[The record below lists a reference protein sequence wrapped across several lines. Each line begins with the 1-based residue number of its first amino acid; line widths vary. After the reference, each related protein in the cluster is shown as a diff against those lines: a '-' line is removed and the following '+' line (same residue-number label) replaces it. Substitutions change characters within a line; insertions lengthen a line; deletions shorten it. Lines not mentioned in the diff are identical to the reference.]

1 MMVGTLVCASVFAAI
16 AALPSPSSAVAQQQE
31 ATSLGEEEGESL
43 ADNIMS
49 NVLDGGNDDSEDNG
63 AASDS
68 DEFIDQDNFAE
79 EEAYNVGL
87 QDQDAEQEQD
97 ATQEDFDVAV
107 QRTPTPTTPPP
118 PDDGLPPEVEPPREN
133 GKIALVDP
141 SLETQF
147 KKSGS

>member
-1 MMVGTLVCASVFAAI
+1 
-16 AALPSPSSAVAQQQE
+16 
-31 ATSLGEEEGESL
+31 
-43 ADNIMS
+43 MS

-63 AASDS
+63 AAGDS

-97 ATQEDFDVAV
+97 ATQEDFDVTV

-133 GKIALVDP
+133 GKIAFVRP
-141 SLETQF
+141 IAGNPF